1 MSRLI
6 PRILAVSVV
15 LVFGV
20 IAIAQA
26 LRGSQT
32 QDETKDD
39 VPQVTTK
46 DAAKSEL
53 RPIVDSDQTA
63 TPDTPADPF
72 TASRFV
78 PVQSQDDPVGAATTS
93 RFSQISAPTLP
104 SDPSRALAPVTPP
117 PAEFGSPDQSTRSNS
132 PLASSPPPPDVSRF
146 SSVPSDSTIKNTR
159 ALDLSSSRR
168 VHGAT
173 NRLTAPEPS
182 APAVRISPLPAD
194 FNSKSEPPANRTL
207 TDDSRFGAN
216 LNSQNRGPDGPD
228 PNTSAV
234 RITPL
239 ATDFNSKSEPP
250 ANRTLNDDSRFVA
263 DLPSKNPDSDGQDSS
278 SPIPRDADF
287 SQVDNPKPVVELSEQ
302 FDGTRSS
309 SDSRYPDL
317 PRIRNPAGTL
327 TDRID
332 ISTRTANPTSE
343 ETGERV
349 KRLNASPDDGYF
361 PRSGFRSNPTDI
373 TTAIVPSTVN
383 DDLGTVA
390 SPIHP
395 SESQTNG
402 SGKPG
407 PVRLEGL
414 QSPTLSMEKLAPS
427 EIQVGKPAEFQIKV
441 RNVGAVAATNV
452 VIRDQVPEGTHLIS
466 TTPPPARSEQGVVEW
481 QLGTLEAGD
490 ETTITLQIMPETE
503 GEIGSVATA
512 NFQTAASVRTIATRP
527 LLSLKHSAPSKVNI
541 GGTVTLHVIVSNPG
555 TGEATNVILE
565 EDVPDGLTHPAGKA
579 LEFEVGILKPGE
591 TRELDLTLQASEAG
605 IVQNRIVARADA
617 NLVVDHS
624 LELEVIAPQLR
635 VSLEGP
641 KKRYLEKQATY
652 TINVANPGTA
662 PAMDIE
668 LVTYLPKGLKYLEA
682 NNAGQYD
689 PETHAVYW
697 SLAELP
703 PNQMGSVRLKALP
716 TEMGEHKLRV
726 DGRAAT
732 GLNDTLEKTVIVDG
746 LASLFFEVS
755 DTADPIEVG
764 EQTIYEIRLVN
775 EGSKSSTNIRVEATL
790 PAAMKVLNADGPT
803 RADVTSERVAFQ
815 PLTRLS
821 PGGDVF
827 FKLQVQSLAAGDQR
841 IRVQVLSDEM
851 QTPVSEEES
860 TRVYADQ

>member
-6 PRILAVSVV
+6 PRLLAVSVV

-53 RPIVDSDQTA
+53 RPIVDSDQAA

-78 PVQSQDDPVGAATTS
+78 PVQSQGDPVGAATTS
-93 RFSQISAPTLP
+93 RFSQMTAPTLP

-117 PAEFGSPDQSTRSNS
+117 PAEFGSPDQSTRSNPPS
-132 PLASSPPPPDVSRF
+132 ASSPPLPDVSRF

-159 ALDLSSSRR
+159 SLDLSSGRR

-173 NRLTAPEPS
+173 SRLTAPEPS

-194 FNSKSEPPANRTL
+194 FNSKSEPPENRTL
-207 TDDSRFGAN
+207 TDDSRFVDD

-228 PNTSAV
+228 PNASAV
-234 RITPL
+234 RISPL
-239 ATDFNSKSEPP
+239 AADFNSKNELPVTRSL
-250 ANRTLNDDSRFVA
+250 TDDSRFVA

-287 SQVDNPKPVVELSEQ
+287 SQVNNSKPDVGLSEQ

-309 SDSRYPDL
+309 NDSRYPDL

-332 ISTRTANPTSE
+332 ISTRTDNPTSE

-361 PRSGFRSNPTDI
+361 PRSSFRSNPTDI
-373 TTAIVPSTVN
+373 TTATVPSTVN

-402 SGKPG
+402 AGKPG

-441 RNVGAVAATNV
+441 RNLGAVAATNV

-466 TTPPPARSEQGVVEW
+466 TTPPPARSDQGVVEW

-591 TRELDLTLQASEAG
+591 TRELDLTSEAG

-635 VSLEGP
+635 VSMEGP

-732 GLNDTLEKTVIVDG
+732 GLNDTLEKTVVVDG
-746 LASLFFEVS
+746 LASIFFEVS

-790 PAAMKVLNADGPT
+790 PAAMKALNADGPT
-803 RADVTSERVAFQ
+803 RADVTAERVVFQ
-815 PLTRLS
+815 PLPRLS
-821 PGGDVF
+821 PDGDVF
-827 FKLQVQSLAAGDQR
+827 FKLQVQGLAAGDQR